1 MKPVTFKISQNIQNF
16 LQFNDFNQTDRDASI
31 CQNMSNRNVF
41 GCKTI
46 DVSLDK
52 EVDAQEILD
61 IMLTF
66 VESTIQKSNSG
77 TNCWNKKIT
86 MRELIAVVKILYY
99 FELTKFE
106 EDVLINVIRQKISKE
121 NSFYALYES
130 FLKLQESEMKEH

>member
-1 MKPVTFKISQNIQNF
+1 
-16 LQFNDFNQTDRDASI
+16 
-31 CQNMSNRNVF
+31 MSNRNVF